1 MNRQSRTQKAEWIQ
15 KAKDRYERPL
25 LRYAARITGSAE
37 LARDVVQET
46 FLRLCK
52 AKRDKVDDHLAAW
65 LYTVARNHALNVR
78 KKEARMHGIPQDRA
92 EARADSSAGP
102 GAAVLQSEAH
112 ERVNSALQGL
122 PDKQQEACRLKFQDD
137 LTYREIS
144 QVMGV
149 SLGTVSTL
157 ITSALD
163 SIRQQLRAGDNLAQE
178 A

>member
-1 MNRQSRTQKAEWIQ
+1 MNRQSRNS
-15 KAKDRYERPL
+15 KAKWIREALHRYERPL

-37 LARDVVQET
+37 TARDVVQET
-46 FLRLCK
+46 FLRLCE

-78 KKEARMHGIPQDRA
+78 KKEARMHGIPQDQA
-92 EARADSSAGP
+92 EARVDSAAGP
-102 GAAVLQSEAH
+102 GAVALQSEAH
-112 ERVNSALQGL
+112 ERVNDALQGL

-149 SLGTVSTL
+149 SLGTVSSL

-163 SIRQQLRAGDNLAQE
+163 SIRLQLRTGDNLVQE

>member
-1 MNRQSRTQKAEWIQ
+1 MNRQSRNG
-15 KAKDRYERPL
+15 KAKWIREALERYERPL
-25 LRYAARITGSAE
+25 IRYAARLTGSVDT
-37 LARDVVQET
+37 ARDVVQET
-46 FLRLCK
+46 FLRLCE
-52 AKRDKVDDHLAAW
+52 AERTKVEGHLAAW

-78 KKEARMHGIPQDRA
+78 KKEARMHGIPQEKA
-92 EARADSSAGP
+92 EARADSAAGP
-102 GAAVLQSEAH
+102 GAAALRSEAH
-112 ERVNSALQGL
+112 ERVNSALRGL
-122 PDKQQEACRLKFQDD
+122 PERQQEACRLKFQDD

-163 SIRQQLRAGDNLAQE
+163 SIRQQLRAGDDLAQE